1 MEIQNVLDK
10 GEVLPPPP
18 HANHPMPDD
27 PFPPLS
33 VLWVISDR
41 ETKPKWKKSC
51 CDNEGI
57 MKTGYINNENS
68 RNKMNIDTEKNIDKS
83 MHELIMVKQN

>member
-1 MEIQNVLDK
+1 MIHS
-10 GEVLPPPP
+10 LP
-18 HANHPMPDD
+18 
-27 PFPPLS
+27 FLSCELS
-33 VLWVISDR
+33 VTVRQNLN
-41 ETKPKWKKSC
+41 EKKS

-68 RNKMNIDTEKNIDKS
+68 RNKMNIDTEKNIDKR

>member
-1 MEIQNVLDK
+1 
-10 GEVLPPPP
+10 
-18 HANHPMPDD
+18 
-27 PFPPLS
+27 
-33 VLWVISDR
+33 
-41 ETKPKWKKSC
+41 
-51 CDNEGI
+51 

>member
-1 MEIQNVLDK
+1 MFLRREK
-10 GEVLPPPP
+10 CPLPF
-18 HANHPMPDD
+18 PMPTTPCQMIHSL
-27 PFPPLS
+27 PFLSCELS
-33 VLWVISDR
+33 VTVRQNLN
-41 ETKPKWKKSC
+41 EKKSC

-68 RNKMNIDTEKNIDKS
+68 RNKMNIDTEKNIDKR